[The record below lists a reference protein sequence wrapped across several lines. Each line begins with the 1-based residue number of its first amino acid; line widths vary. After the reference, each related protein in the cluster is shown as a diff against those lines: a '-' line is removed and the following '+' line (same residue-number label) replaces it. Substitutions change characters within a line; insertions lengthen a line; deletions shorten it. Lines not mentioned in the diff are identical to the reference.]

1 MTSDILKDYN
11 HDNKKLG
18 RKFLVNVLLDKDLK
32 YNSQK
37 IQII

>member
-11 HDNKKLG
+11 HDNKNLG
-18 RKFLVNVLLDKDLK
+18 RKFLVNLFLDKDLK
-32 YNSQK
+32 YSLQK